1 MRIEKMAQYE
11 KSFTTVIQAQTSYR
25 HVVMMIDLLLFLQ
38 KQKLATVIYLFGFG
52 TLLSTP
58 LSVH

>member
-1 MRIEKMAQYE
+1 MAQYE